1 MRDKIKNTDYFIE
14 RINILDGIIKDAKEH
29 LQEGKILERRIP
41 VYKFFSVFGRSYQRI
56 FTLYS
61 LGKEI
66 DVIENELV
74 ELVKL
79 IPEFWEPNIG
89 KAKVRKEGV
98 LDDYILSVYQMI
110 LQIMALGILLRND
123 FVIEKVKN
131 LIDRDNIRDELY
143 DYFLSK
149 GSLDSIKPPY
159 IFDKK
164 MTRIKNV
171 HKTLKATLFIQN
183 KVKQPQ
189 LVDKYLN
196 KQFYK
201 ENGPV
206 YGYDTHISKLN
217 NYNGYWSF
225 ESGALAVLLDIDT
238 ETLRKSDYFPVDLVD
253 NYRSTNKDVTDYP

>member
-1 MRDKIKNTDYFIE
+1 MRDKIKSTDYFLGRYKKIDVLIE
-14 RINILDGIIKDAKEH
+14 ISKEKLRAGEIDDSQIGQCKFH
-29 LQEGKILERRIP
+29 IFERR
-41 VYKFFSVFGRSYQRI
+41 YQQLLV
-56 FTLYS
+56 LYS
-61 LGKEI
+61 MGKSLNLL
-66 DVIENELV
+66 ENELV
-74 ELVKL
+74 LLSEL
-79 IPEFWEPNIG
+79 IPEFWEPNVG
-89 KAKVRKEGV
+89 KAKVRKEGLLDEYLLTHYKIV
-98 LDDYILSVYQMI
+98 LGL
-110 LQIMALGILLRND
+110 MALSILTRND
-123 FVIEKVKN
+123 FVLDKLKD
-131 LIDRDNIRDELY
+131 LIKRDNIRDELY

-183 KVKQPQ
+183 KVKQTQ

-253 NYRSTNKDVTDYP
+253 NYRSNIKDVPDYS